1 MDFSDFME
9 SDRAAKKRDPKE
21 YARGVAADEKQTAKG
36 LAERETPKREK
47 VGNKFV
53 TSYTPLAGENHIT
66 GKVPGEPGYK
76 PMTAEQA
83 KQFDAKGNK
92 ISGGGGGAMPK
103 SNRDIT
109 KNYKS
114 GGKVSSA
121 SSRADG
127 CAIKGK
133 TKGRMV

>member
-1 MDFSDFME
+1 MRGLMPGM
-9 SDRAAKKRDPKE
+9 PK
-21 YARGVAADEKQTAKG
+21 YV
-36 LAERETPKREK
+36 
-47 VGNKFV
+47 
-53 TSYTPLAGENHIT
+53 PLEGENHIT

-76 PMTAEQA
+76 PMTPAEA
-83 KQFDAKGNK
+83 ARFDKYGNETTPQPK
-92 ISGGGGGAMPK
+92 KLNLAPLPEGMPK
-103 SNRDIT
+103 LTEAVAKADAERAERKAAKASSGASGSMGMNKLSSRDLT
-109 KNYKS
+109 KNFKA